1 MTADALSSAVPQSRP
16 LVAFAWIL
24 GATASFA
31 LMAVAGRQIQTEM
44 NTFELMLY
52 RSGIGF
58 VIVATIIRLKSG
70 GFAQVRTTHP
80 WEHARR
86 NVIHFTGQNLWF
98 YAIAAI
104 PLGQLVALEFTN
116 PLWVALLAPLMLSES
131 LTRRR
136 LLAALIG
143 FAGVL
148 VVARPGTSALEIG
161 HGAAL
166 GAALLFA
173 LTNIMTKKIMRD
185 DSVLCIIFWMSLSQ
199 TAMALILSLPGGIP
213 PPTSEMAPWLLAV
226 GICGLTAHFSLS
238 SALGAAPA
246 IIVAPMEFIRLPV
259 FVVMGALIYGEELHV
274 AVLIGALMIIGGNLL
289 NLRGETRRARP

>member
-1 MTADALSSAVPQSRP
+1 
-16 LVAFAWIL
+16 
-24 GATASFA
+24 
-31 LMAVAGRQIQTEM
+31 MAVAGRQIQTEM

-58 VIVATIIRLKSG
+58 VIVSAVIWLRTG
-70 GFAQVRTTHP
+70 GFAQVRTAHP

-116 PLWVALLAPLMLSES
+116 PLWVALLAPLMLAEP

-143 FAGVL
+143 FAGVI

-166 GAALLFA
+166 LAALLFA

-185 DSVLCIIFWMSLSQ
+185 DSVLCIIFWMALSQ

-213 PPTSEMAPWLLAV
+213 GPTLDMAPWLLAV
-226 GICGLTAHFSLS
+226 GIGGLTAHFSLS

-259 FVVMGALIYGEELHV
+259 FAVMGALIYGEELHV
-274 AVLIGALMIIGGNLL
+274 AVLIGALMIIAGNLL
-289 NLRGETRRARP
+289 NLRGETRRVRA